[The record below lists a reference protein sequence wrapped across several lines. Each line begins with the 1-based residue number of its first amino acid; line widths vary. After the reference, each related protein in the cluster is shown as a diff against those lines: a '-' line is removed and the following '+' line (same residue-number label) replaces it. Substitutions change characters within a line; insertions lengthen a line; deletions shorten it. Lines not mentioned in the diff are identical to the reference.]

1 MVQDRNYSCIGLN
14 VGETILIKVACMQ
27 WCLDMK
33 LTPKFS
39 LVKSSSIRFNY
50 TFLLESTGETSVDST
65 HLVMYRAGTI
75 RHSESE
81 LAFRPSLLHTLILKI
96 LHSSLSHSSACF
108 LKLWQ
113 LSLVS
118 YTRGAWMVGCA
129 CHTQNTLTT
138 VHRY

>member
-1 MVQDRNYSCIGLN
+1 MVVHCL
-14 VGETILIKVACMQ
+14 
-27 WCLDMK
+27 CLDMK
-33 LTPKFS
+33 FTPKFS

-50 TFLLESTGETSVDST
+50 TFLLESIGETSVDSS
-65 HLVMYRAGTI
+65 HLVMCRAGTI

-118 YTRGAWMVGCA
+118 LYTRGAWMVGPA
-129 CHTQNTLTT
+129 CHTQN
-138 VHRY
+138 